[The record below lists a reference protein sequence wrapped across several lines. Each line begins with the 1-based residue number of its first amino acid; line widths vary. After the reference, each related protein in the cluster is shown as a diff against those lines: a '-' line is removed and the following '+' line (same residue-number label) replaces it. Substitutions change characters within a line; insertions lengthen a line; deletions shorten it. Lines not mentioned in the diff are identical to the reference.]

1 VRLDYLVRA
10 VCFPISVAVLYA
22 VFHGAGRTSAGLIA
36 LLAIYGLLWP
46 HLAYLSARYSR
57 DAKRVEYRNLRIDAV
72 LIGGWVAGMHF
83 SLWPSVMLVSGI
95 HLATL
100 SVGGFPLAAQGLLAV
115 GFGAAAVGAMT
126 GFQTQFSATLLPTA
140 VSILGIFIYGSVF
153 SFHSHVQSKR
163 LVRSRKLLEM
173 QNLEVQEKSAL
184 LAHAKEEAD
193 AASQAKSFFLANMSH
208 ELRTP
213 LNAII
218 GYSEMLI
225 EDAEDRADAAAA
237 ADLANIRGSGKHLL
251 GLINDVLDLS
261 KVEAGRMELFL
272 ESVAVDEMIRDV
284 FSTVRPLAERNRN
297 QLELVEGET
306 LGTMLADL
314 TKVRQILLN
323 LLSNASKFTEGGT
336 VSLSAARIPR
346 PEGDLIRFRI
356 SDTGIG
362 MSPEQLAKL
371 FKPFTQADASTTRK
385 YGGTGLGLTITKR
398 FCELM
403 GGSVE
408 VESRPGAGTTF
419 TVLLPAEVRK
429 AETSHVAGREGANE
443 SAAEESG
450 AGTVLVVDDDA
461 SARDLIARM
470 LRREGYR
477 VLTASGGEEALRLAR
492 EERPDAITLDIL
504 MPGVDGWG
512 VLTALKSDP
521 ELAAIPVAMISL
533 VREQGLAFGLGAT
546 DYLTKPVE
554 RKRLLGVVHTLVS
567 RNPGSAPVLLVGG
580 DGDSRAT
587 LRRLLEEDGWRVLEP
602 EDVEPEDGRAPL
614 RRLDGNLGEPA
625 LVLLDL
631 LMPDSNGLEL
641 LDELRRNEQ
650 WTNVPIVAITPENLT
665 EDERGRLRGQVEVV
679 VRGGAFPVEEL
690 VARLRG
696 AARAAARG

>member
-1 VRLDYLVRA
+1 
-10 VCFPISVAVLYA
+10 
-22 VFHGAGRTSAGLIA
+22 
-36 LLAIYGLLWP
+36 
-46 HLAYLSARYSR
+46 
-57 DAKRVEYRNLRIDAV
+57 
-72 LIGGWVAGMHF
+72 
-83 SLWPSVMLVSGI
+83 
-95 HLATL
+95 
-100 SVGGFPLAAQGLLAV
+100 
-115 GFGAAAVGAMT
+115 MT
-126 GFQTQFSATLLPTA
+126 
-140 VSILGIFIYGSVF
+140 
-153 SFHSHVQSKR
+153 
-163 LVRSRKLLEM
+163 
-173 QNLEVQEKSAL
+173 
-184 LAHAKEEAD
+184 EE
-193 AASQAKSFFLANMSH
+193 Q
-208 ELRTP
+208 
-213 LNAII
+213 
-218 GYSEMLI
+218 
-225 EDAEDRADAAAA
+225 
-237 ADLANIRGSGKHLL
+237 
-251 GLINDVLDLS
+251 
-261 KVEAGRMELFL
+261 
-272 ESVAVDEMIRDV
+272 
-284 FSTVRPLAERNRN
+284 
-297 QLELVEGET
+297 Q
-306 LGTMLADL
+306 
-314 TKVRQILLN
+314 
-323 LLSNASKFTEGGT
+323 
-336 VSLSAARIPR
+336 
-346 PEGDLIRFRI
+346 
-356 SDTGIG
+356 
-362 MSPEQLAKL
+362 AKL
-371 FKPFTQADASTTRK
+371 FQPFMQADPSTTRK